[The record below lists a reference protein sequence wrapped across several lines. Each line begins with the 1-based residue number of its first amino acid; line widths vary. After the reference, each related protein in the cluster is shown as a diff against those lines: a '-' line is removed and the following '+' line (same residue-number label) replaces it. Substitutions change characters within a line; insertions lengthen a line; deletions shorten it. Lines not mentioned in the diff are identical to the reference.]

1 MEFVN
6 TNIAL
11 QKYGELVVAE
21 AKKNLQKP
29 IRKGRR
35 GVVSKTDDTGN
46 LSRSLAVKQTPCGI
60 GITMLDYGQAVNDGR
75 KAGKGV
81 PTSVLLSWVDRK
93 VKPDE
98 DSKSITYLINRS
110 IKLFGIKPTHFL
122 DNAFETIDDLDIEE
136 IEDAIFQDMYDS
148 VAASQTC
155 KI

>member
-11 QKYGELVVAE
+11 QKYGELIIAE
-21 AKKNLQKP
+21 ARKNLQKP

-35 GVVSKTDDTGN
+35 GVVSKTDNTGS

-81 PTSVLLSWVDRK
+81 PTSVLLGWVNQK
-93 VKPDE
+93 ISPDE
-98 DSKSITYLINRS
+98 DPKSITYLINRS
-110 IKLFGIKPTHFL
+110 IKLFGIAPTHFL
-122 DNAFETIDDLDIEE
+122 DNAFETINKLNIEE
-136 IEDAIFQDMYDS
+136 IEEAVFQDVYDS
-148 VAASQTC
+148 VVSSQTC